1 MLLFRSVNPFGRAE
15 SLSSLALHAVARL
28 RGRIRFLDR
37 HRYRVSVLI
46 ERRA

>member
-15 SLSSLALHAVARL
+15 SLPSLALSALARL
-28 RGRIRFLDR
+28 RGRIGFLDR
-37 HRYRVSVLI
+37 RRYQVSVLI